1 MELIN
6 VQTCMCVYTYTSTQ
20 ALRGNIVQTAVVPS
34 VLNAGDFQK
43 QYDCEVEFVHS
54 GVDRCWH
61 YWITLF
67 FIIQ

>member
-1 MELIN
+1 MELIY
-6 VQTCMCVYTYTSTQ
+6 VQMCMCVYICTSTQ
-20 ALRGNIVQTAVVPS
+20 ALQGNIVQTAVVPS
-34 VLNAGDFQK
+34 VLIAGDFQR
-43 QYDCEVEFVHS
+43 QYDWEVEFVHS